1 MHTFSTVVQK
11 TSLYR
16 NLLSVYLRPQK
27 GRVLNM
33 SVLLLVGIAF
43 QLVGPQVIRYFIDTA
58 ELGGTQQK
66 LLLAAAAY
74 IFFTLLQQGLSLLA
88 QYTSLLVGWSATN
101 RLRTDLMLHLLR
113 LDMPFHKQ
121 HTPGELIERVD
132 GDVTQL
138 ANFFSKFAIHVFGNG
153 VLIAG
158 ILILLFR
165 ENAWAGL
172 GITIYT
178 LATLAVLGLIQ
189 KIGVQRWAKA
199 RQASA
204 EQFGYLEERIA
215 GAEEIQTIGAEPYA
229 LVMLFERMRS
239 FLTAYR
245 AAYVVGSLTHH
256 LTNILY
262 VIGFAAGL
270 GIGAYLYL
278 RGDATLGTA
287 YLFTSYVGMLSDP
300 LQNLREQAQ
309 DLQSSSASLD
319 RVLSLLRLEPEV
331 ITSSAST
338 MPLPEGALS
347 VSFENVSF
355 HYEQN
360 ANVLQDVR
368 FSLAP
373 GKTLGILGR
382 TGSGKS
388 TLTRLMFRLY
398 DPSQGTIRLGDVD
411 SCQIALPELRRRVGM
426 VTQDVQLFQASLRDN
441 LTFFQGDIQP
451 KQIEQVLRELRL
463 WQWVESLPAGLDT
476 VLGTGGQGL
485 SAGEA
490 QLLAFARVFLK
501 DPGLVIL
508 DEASSRLDPATETL
522 MERAIDQLFSG
533 RTGIIIAHRLKTVRR
548 ADDILILEDGRV
560 VEYGPRAALA
570 NDPNSR
576 FYHLL
581 QTGLEEVLAV

>member
-1 MHTFSTVVQK
+1 
-11 TSLYR
+11 
-16 NLLSVYLRPQK
+16 
-27 GRVLNM
+27 
-33 SVLLLVGIAF
+33 
-43 QLVGPQVIRYFIDTA
+43 
-58 ELGGTQQK
+58 
-66 LLLAAAAY
+66 
-74 IFFTLLQQGLSLLA
+74 
-88 QYTSLLVGWSATN
+88 
-101 RLRTDLMLHLLR
+101 
-113 LDMPFHKQ
+113 MPFHKQ

-138 ANFFSKFAIHVFGNG
+138 ANFFSIFAIKVLGNG

-158 ILILLFR
+158 ILVLLFR

-172 GITIYT
+172 GITVYT
-178 LATLAVLGLIQ
+178 LATLAVLGSIQ
-189 KIGVQRWAKA
+189 KIGGQRWAKA

-215 GAEEIQTIGAEPYA
+215 GAEEIQTNGAESYA
-229 LVMLFERMRS
+229 LLMLFERMRS
-239 FLTAYR
+239 FLTTHR

-262 VIGFAAGL
+262 VIGYAAGL
-270 GIGAYLYL
+270 GIGAYLFL
-278 RGDATLGTA
+278 RGEATLGTA

-309 DLQSSSASLD
+309 DLQSSSASID
-319 RVLSLLRLEPEV
+319 RVLSLFRLQPEV
-331 ITSSAST
+331 ITSSASAAR
-338 MPLPEGALS
+338 LPAGALS

-360 ANVLQDVR
+360 ADVLQDVH

-411 SCQIALPELRRRVGM
+411 SCQIALHELRRRVGM
-426 VTQDVQLFQASLRDN
+426 VTQDVQLFQASLKDN
-441 LTFFQGDIQP
+441 LTFFQGDIQS

-463 WQWVESLPAGLDT
+463 WQWVESLPKGLDT
-476 VLGTGGQGL
+476 PLGTSGQGL

-522 MERAIDQLFSG
+522 MERAIDRLFSG
-533 RTGIIIAHRLKTVRR
+533 RTGIIIAHRLKTVQR
-548 ADDILILEDGRV
+548 ADDLLILEDGRV
-560 VEYGPRAALA
+560 MEFGPRAALA